1 MRHHDVS
8 TKQWN
13 LLHAVNTGRH
23 AAEMAEMGFTGSSEI
38 IEGPQ
43 GWLEV
48 LSENLLPKEM
58 IQDEEWLIHQ
68 VSFKPWPAC
77 RHCHATIDA
86 AIAPVSYTHLTL
98 PTKA

>member
-43 GWLEV
+43 GWSD
-48 LSENLLPKEM
+48 LSFYLPQYVYISLIKE
-58 IQDEEWLIHQ
+58 LAY
-68 VSFKPWPAC
+68 VSE
-77 RHCHATIDA
+77 
-86 AIAPVSYTHLTL
+86 
-98 PTKA
+98 TKIPRKA